1 MGGIKVQKL
10 SFVLLYTL
18 VAVVI
23 LYTRVRVAHC
33 SLCHRLWSWGWGVHG
48 QLGLESVDNKL
59 LPTHASLLDAWQV
72 SFIAAGYGHSAV
84 LTAEVMS
91 SVTNEVVDQ

>member
-1 MGGIKVQKL
+1 M
-10 SFVLLYTL
+10 
-18 VAVVI
+18 
-23 LYTRVRVAHC
+23 
-33 SLCHRLWSWGWGVHG
+33 HG

-91 SVTNEVVDQ
+91 SVTNKVVDQ